1 MESALP
7 IRAWRTH
14 PSRPWLGLRNVFYIH
29 TFKQQ
34 PHQLGNW
41 SSKSRESAEQFRA
54 FESEYQDVPSPRNPV
69 EMFCWD
75 MLGLLVCCQDL
86 RLFGMKANLV
96 KGHRSWPKPWPLSV
110 PRQMLNLDQ
119 STRFNKSTDKHAS
132 AQSWKSCG
140 AGCVIEA

>member
-1 MESALP
+1 MTWAEKC
-7 IRAWRTH
+7 
-14 PSRPWLGLRNVFYIH
+14 VVYIH

-34 PHQLGNW
+34 SHQLGNW

-54 FESEYQDVPSPRNPV
+54 FESECQDVPSPRNPV
-69 EMFCWD
+69 EMLCWD

-96 KGHRSWPKPWPLSV
+96 KNQAALHLPGHRSWPKPWPLSV